1 MTNQNYSTILCEQKN
16 DVLSISLNRPDL
28 RNAFND
34 EVINELKT
42 VFSQKASKPDIR
54 VVLLKGEGKVFSAGG
69 DLNWMKKAAT
79 YTREKNIQDALTLS
93 QLLETM
99 NTFPKPLIGVVHGAV
114 LGGGMGLV
122 SICDYV
128 MATDDTKF
136 GFSEVK
142 LGLIPAVIGPFV
154 IKKIGYSQTK
164 AYFLS
169 GEQFDA
175 KRAYELGLVHQII
188 KMGELDEAIQK
199 CCLNFLSNSPK
210 AMEVAKNFIEQIN
223 SNNLK
228 NKGLLASETLA
239 DLRASPEG
247 QEGIKAFLE
256 KRKPSWLR

>member
-1 MTNQNYSTILCEQKN
+1 MYKTLITNKKESILT
-16 DVLSISLNRPDL
+16 ISLNRPEV

-34 EVINELKT
+34 ELIFELST
-42 VFSQKASKPDIR
+42 IFSKEALEKDIR
-54 VVLLKGEGKVFSAGG
+54 LVIIKGEGKVFSAGG

-99 NTFPKPLIGVVHGAV
+99 NTLPKPLIGQVHGAV

-122 SICDYV
+122 SVCDYV
-128 MATDDTKF
+128 IATDDTKF

-154 IKKIGYSQTK
+154 IKKIGYSQTR

-175 KRAYELGLVHQII
+175 KRAYELGLVHQIV
-188 KMGELDEAIQK
+188 KASELDEATQK
-199 CCLNFLSNSPK
+199 CCLNFLSNSPNALK
-210 AMEVAKNFIEQIN
+210 VAKEFIQKLC
-223 SNNLK
+223 NNQLK
-228 NKGLLASETLA
+228 DKDLLSAQTLA
-239 DLRASPEG
+239 DLRSSPEG

-256 KRKPSWLR
+256 KRKPKW